1 MKTVKKIY
9 NGNPINVGSIK
20 VQEMLPTTD
29 GFLDP
34 FLVLHHGIAV
44 ADKNIPLEQQGVG
57 PHPHRGF
64 SAVSFIY
71 KGGIHHRDSR
81 GNNHVVYA
89 GGTQW
94 TSAGMG
100 IVHSERVPKDIFEHG
115 GVQELLQ
122 FWVNTPAKYKM
133 QPPAYYPATAEET
146 PTIISADGLTTLRI
160 PAGEFENKKGIIPT
174 FSDVTTIMGE
184 MKTGGSYTFSFKPT
198 HNTLLYVLEGTVAI
212 NNAEIVNAKQLVV
225 FNNDGEAFLVKAT
238 HPTLFFVASG
248 EPLNE
253 PIATH
258 GPFVMNTQTEIMQA
272 FRDYQI
278 GKMGVLI
285 EE

>member
-1 MKTVKKIY
+1 MRTIKKIY
-9 NGNPINVGSIK
+9 NGRPINVGSIQ
-20 VQEMLPTTD
+20 VQELLPSED
-29 GFLDP
+29 GFVDP
-34 FLVLHHGIAV
+34 FLVLHHGVAV
-44 ADKNIPLEQQGVG
+44 ADEHIPLHLQGVG

-94 TSAGMG
+94 TSAGSG
-100 IVHSERVPKDIFEHG
+100 IIHSERMPKDIFNHG

-133 QPPAYYPATAEET
+133 DQPVYYPATAEET
-146 PTIISADGLTTLRI
+146 STIITQDRLTTLRI
-160 PAGEFENKKGIIPT
+160 PAGKFEDKVGIIPT
-174 FSDVTTIMGE
+174 FTELTTIMGE
-184 MKTGGSYTFSFKPT
+184 MKTGGSYTFQFPEN
-198 HNTLLYVLEGTVAI
+198 HNTILYVLSGSLKI
-212 NNAEIVNAKQLVV
+212 NAQATLSSKQLAV
-225 FNNDGEAFLVKAT
+225 FNHNAT
-238 HPTLFFVASG
+238 TFSISAIADTLFFVASG

-253 PIATH
+253 PIASH

-272 FRDYQI
+272 FRDYQM